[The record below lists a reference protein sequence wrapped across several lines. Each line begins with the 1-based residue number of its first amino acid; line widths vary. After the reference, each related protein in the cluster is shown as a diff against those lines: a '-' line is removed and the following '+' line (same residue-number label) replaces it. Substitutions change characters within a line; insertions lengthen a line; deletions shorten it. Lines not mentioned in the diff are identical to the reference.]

1 MYRASNMRVTCFYHA
16 LKWCATWCVTQ
27 LGSSTW
33 RCRQN
38 RQAQLGEPAR
48 RKPSRLWRSKGSRT
62 LAMSTTQPAQAMVGR
77 TDKRGVLFAA
87 STSRWGWNLIQES
100 NGGRPETNPATCAKA
115 RSAVEVCPS
124 QRVVAAPAPSE
135 VEAGFAKAR
144 SAVEACPPL
153 ESPTSNIVEV
163 GRTSMQHG
171 GVCDWQHSGGGP
183 ELARA

>member
-1 MYRASNMRVTCFYHA
+1 MCDLVCDAARFEPLAMPPKSAGAARRARKAKTKQA
-16 LKWCATWCVTQ
+16 LEEQGQSRPGYVD
-27 LGSSTW
+27 
-33 RCRQN
+33 N
-38 RQAQLGEPAR
+38 PAR
-48 RKPSRLWRSKGSRT
+48 PSHGRQDRQTRRAIRSFNEQEGLELDPGVQRRP
-62 LAMSTTQPAQAMVGR
+62 AGNQPSH
-77 TDKRGVLFAA
+77 F
-87 STSRWGWNLIQES
+87 
-100 NGGRPETNPATCAKA
+100 AKA

-171 GVCDWQHSGGGP
+171 GVCTVEVGPSSRAP
-183 ELARA
+183 ELICGLGDPEL